1 MNTIQYKCPNC
12 GAELTFQPDTQ
23 DFACHFCNCNFSE
36 SEIQTRYARMEQ
48 EAEQSADQNTKTA
61 ADISDFEDG
70 AKLYHCPNCGAQIIA
85 DEETSATF
93 CYYCH
98 SPVMLSGRLSG
109 EYRPAYV
116 IPFAISREKVTEQFH
131 Q

>member
-61 ADISDFEDG
+61 ADTSDFEDG
-70 AKLYHCPNCGAQIIA
+70 TKLYHCPNCGAQIIA